1 MTTPK
6 SRDLFVS
13 RLGILAATLGS
24 AVGLGNIWKFPAL
37 TGQNG
42 GASFLLVYICA
53 TMLVGLP
60 VLVMELAMGRSQ
72 RANPVTAFRKM
83 SPTGYWWLIGVSGV
97 VAAILILGFYTEVVG
112 WVLAYIVSSATG
124 STNSTDPAVAGQL
137 FQSLISSPWES
148 VLWQWVVFVIIASII
163 LRGASRGIE
172 RVMRILMPVLFLL
185 LLMVCIRSL
194 TLPNAMEGL
203 RFLFMPDFSRID
215 GTVILMALGL
225 SFFKLSIGMGVMLT
239 YGSYFRSDVN
249 VPVMALRV
257 VLLDLLISLLAGIAI
272 FPAVFAFG
280 FEPTAGPSLL
290 FLTIPA
296 VFASIP
302 GGQLFTVVFFIL
314 SAVAATGAM
323 LSLLEAPVVWL
334 SESFKINRRKATIAT
349 TLFFAAFGVPAALSA
364 GVMSDVTVFGKTFF
378 DLYDFLSSNVLM
390 PVGGMM
396 LCVFAGWY
404 WGDANAIKALSNEGV
419 LSNTGIIRTVL
430 FLCRWVSPVL
440 IFVVLLKGLNVF

>member
-1 MTTPK
+1 MATTPLT
-6 SRDLFVS
+6 RDLFVS

-53 TMLVGLP
+53 ALLVGLP
-60 VLVMELAMGRSQ
+60 VLIMELAMGRSQ

-97 VAAILILGFYTEVVG
+97 VAAVLILGFYTEVVG
-112 WVLAYIVSSATG
+112 WVLAYIASSCTGAT
-124 STNSTDPAVAGQL
+124 TTTDPAVAKKL
-137 FQSLISSPWES
+137 FQSLIANPWQS
-148 VLWQWVVFVIIASII
+148 VLWQWVVFVIVAAVI

-172 RVMRILMPVLFLL
+172 RITRILMPLLFLL
-185 LLMVCIRSL
+185 LVVVCIRSL
-194 TLPNAMEGL
+194 TLPGAVEGL

-215 GTVILMALGL
+215 GSVILMALGL
-225 SFFKLSIGMGVMLT
+225 AFFKLSIGMGVMLT

-249 VPVMALRV
+249 IPVMALRV
-257 VLLDLLISLLAGIAI
+257 VLLDLLISLLAGVAI

-296 VFASIP
+296 VFASMP
-302 GGQLFTVVFFIL
+302 GGQAFTVIFFVL

-334 SESFKINRRKATIAT
+334 SETFKLDRRRATLFA

-364 GVMSDVTVFGKTFF
+364 GVMSDVTLFGKTFF
-378 DLYDFLSSNVLM
+378 DLYDFISSNILM

-396 LCVFAGWY
+396 LCVFAGHF
-404 WGDANAIKALSNEGV
+404 WGDANALKALSNDGALNNEGIVRAV
-419 LSNTGIIRTVL
+419 LL
-430 FLCRWVSPVL
+430 LCRWVSPVL
-440 IFVVLLKGLNVF
+440 IFVILLKG